1 MGFSHFW
8 VVHYRCISPENTSKE
23 KIHQFISRFM
33 IWGCYNFKTNQQTP
47 QENTELIRC
56 CINLNRGAPIHRY
69 LTALGTIL
77 KWRHLALPADNKQVI
92 CQKRKKE
99 SKQMHLLRAKNGS
112 GNKSS
117 CSFRRPVFFQWRK
130 DRTAS
135 SAPLPLPP
143 MSRMCAPMLWWP
155 AGLSKLTEMNLPAE
169 GWACSAVVLWGLRTG
184 GLIY

>member
-1 MGFSHFW
+1 MGLL
-8 VVHYRCISPENTSKE
+8 
-23 KIHQFISRFM
+23 Q
-33 IWGCYNFKTNQQTP
+33 FKTNQQTP
-47 QENTELIRC
+47 QENTELICC
-56 CINLNRGAPIHRY
+56 CINLNRYVEVPFTVTWQLWGPFQSDSIWPCLHIKNRWFA
-69 LTALGTIL
+69 
-77 KWRHLALPADNKQVI
+77 
-92 CQKRKKE
+92 RKGKKK

-135 SAPLPLPP
+135 SGFFFPP
-143 MSRMCAPMLWWP
+143 MSRMCVPMLWWP

-184 GLIY
+184 VLIY